1 MIEIVKSDTSLRIKI
16 PSSMVH
22 IGGVIT
28 TFTSFMRFHA
38 VSEESINQSIIV
50 LRELLINAME
60 HGNRYKAFFPVSIIV
75 DRLDTKRFRIV
86 VRDVGGGFD
95 YKSIETSIPD
105 NPKEIHKRGY
115 RLIKAFSDSF
125 EFNKKGNR
133 VTAYISTE

>member
-1 MIEIVKSDTSLRIKI
+1 MIEIVKSDTSLKLKI

-28 TFTSFMRFHA
+28 TFSGFMRFHK
-38 VSEESINQSIIV
+38 VSEESINQAIIV
-50 LRELLINAME
+50 LRELLINAMG
-60 HGNRYKAFFPVSIIV
+60 HGNRYKAMAPVSIIV
-75 DRLDTKRFRIV
+75 DRLDVKRFRIM

-95 YKSIETSIPD
+95 YESIDTSIPE
-105 NPKEIHKRGY
+105 NPKAIKQRGY